1 MKSIGYA
8 TWKGPWKTGSGTLS
22 TASETLSNTP
32 YTFGSRFEGSPGASP
47 EELLA
52 TALAGCFNQALANNF
67 GMIGFEAS
75 AAQTTVVVELGY
87 GSDTYPSILSVAI
100 STQVNMSSISKER
113 FDYCAE
119 RARTHCTIARLLNI
133 EPTMKAELLDQ

>member
-1 MKSIGYA
+1 
-8 TWKGPWKTGSGTLS
+8 
-22 TASETLSNTP
+22 
-32 YTFGSRFEGSPGASP
+32 
-47 EELLA
+47 LA